1 MINKMIDIER
11 RKLIKKSLSASTIAM
26 VATSGLLL
34 PQRVL
39 AHWPTK
45 AFNAETVED
54 VLLALLGKA
63 NISSSKKL
71 NFSVGKPA
79 KHIVNGSSISVEINS
94 ELENIERFAILVDN
108 NPFPLV
114 MSMDFSPDV
123 LLPLKIMVSPS
134 ASAANFNSRRKIFH
148 PLSVGGYFTLSKAQM
163 MR

>member
-1 MINKMIDIER
+1 MNKKIINIQR
-11 RKLIKKSLSASTIAM
+11 RILIKKSLSASTIAM
-26 VATSGLLL
+26 VVTSGLLL

-63 NISSSKKL
+63 NIGPSEKL

-79 KHIVNGSSISVEINS
+79 KRIANGGSVSVEINS

-114 MSMDFSPDV
+114 MSIDFSLDA
-123 LLPLKIMVSPS
+123 LLPLKTRIKLIKGKSKVI
-134 ASAANFNSRRKIFH
+134 AVVRA
-148 PLSVGGYFTLSKAQM
+148 GGKLYMTE
-163 MR
+163 REVRVDTGGDI

>member
-1 MINKMIDIER
+1 MNKKTINIQR
-11 RKLIKKSLSASTIAM
+11 RILIKKSLSASTMAM
-26 VATSGLLL
+26 VASSGLLL

-54 VLLALLGKA
+54 VLLALLGQA
-63 NISSSKKL
+63 DISSSKKL

-79 KHIVNGSSISVEINS
+79 KRIANGGSVSVEINS

-114 MSMDFSPDV
+114 MSIDFSLDA
-123 LLPLKIMVSPS
+123 LLPLKTRIKLIKGKSKVI
-134 ASAANFNSRRKIFH
+134 AVVRA
-148 PLSVGGYFTLSKAQM
+148 GGKLYMTE
-163 MR
+163 REVRVDTGGDI

>member
-1 MINKMIDIER
+1 MNKKMIDIQR
-11 RKLIKKSLSASTIAM
+11 RILIKNSLSASTMAM

-39 AHWPTK
+39 AHWPTE

-54 VLLALLGKA
+54 VLLVLLGQA
-63 NISSSKKL
+63 DISSSKKL

-79 KHIVNGSSISVEINS
+79 KRIANGGSVSVEINS

-114 MSMDFSPDV
+114 MSMDFSSDV
-123 LLPLKIMVSPS
+123 LLPLKTRIKLVKGKSKVI
-134 ASAANFNSRRKIFH
+134 AVVRAGGQLYITRRD
-148 PLSVGGYFTLSKAQM
+148 VRVDTGGDI
-163 MR
+163 

>member
-1 MINKMIDIER
+1 MTKITIDIER
-11 RKLIKKSLSASTIAM
+11 RILIKKSLSASTIAM
-26 VATSGLLL
+26 VAASGLLL

-63 NISSSKKL
+63 NISSSEKL

-79 KHIVNGSSISVEINS
+79 KRIANGGSVSVEINS

-123 LLPLKIMVSPS
+123 LLPLKTRIKLIKGKSQVI
-134 ASAANFNSRRKIFH
+134 AVVRA
-148 PLSVGGYFTLSKAQM
+148 GGKLYLTK
-163 MR
+163 RDVRVDTGGDI

>member
-1 MINKMIDIER
+1 MNKKTINIQR
-11 RKLIKKSLSASTIAM
+11 RILIKKSLSASTIAM
-26 VATSGLLL
+26 VVTSGLLL

-63 NISSSKKL
+63 NIGSSEKL

-79 KHIVNGSSISVEINS
+79 KRIANGGSVSVEINS

-114 MSMDFSPDV
+114 MSIDFSLDA
-123 LLPLKIMVSPS
+123 LLPLKTRIKLIKGKSKVI
-134 ASAANFNSRRKIFH
+134 AVVRA
-148 PLSVGGYFTLSKAQM
+148 GGKLYMTE
-163 MR
+163 REVRVDTGGDI

>member
-1 MINKMIDIER
+1 MNKKIINIQR
-11 RKLIKKSLSASTIAM
+11 RILIKKSLSASTIAM
-26 VATSGLLL
+26 VVTSGLLL

-63 NISSSKKL
+63 NIGSSEKL

-79 KHIVNGSSISVEINS
+79 KRIANGGSVSVEINS

-114 MSMDFSPDV
+114 MSIDFSLDA
-123 LLPLKIMVSPS
+123 LLPLKTRIKLIKGKSKVI
-134 ASAANFNSRRKIFH
+134 AVVRA
-148 PLSVGGYFTLSKAQM
+148 GGKLYMTE
-163 MR
+163 REVRVDTGGDI

>member
-1 MINKMIDIER
+1 MNKKIINIQR
-11 RKLIKKSLSASTIAM
+11 RILIKKSLSASTMAM
-26 VATSGLLL
+26 VASSGLLL

-54 VLLALLGKA
+54 VLLALLGQA
-63 NISSSKKL
+63 DISSSKKL

-79 KHIVNGSSISVEINS
+79 KRIANGGSVSVEINS

-114 MSMDFSPDV
+114 MSIDFSLDA
-123 LLPLKIMVSPS
+123 LLPLKTRIKLIKGKSKVI
-134 ASAANFNSRRKIFH
+134 AVVRA
-148 PLSVGGYFTLSKAQM
+148 GGKLYMTE
-163 MR
+163 REVRVDTGGDI

>member
-1 MINKMIDIER
+1 MNKKIINIQR
-11 RKLIKKSLSASTIAM
+11 RILIKKSLSASTMAM
-26 VATSGLLL
+26 VASSGLLL

-54 VLLALLGKA
+54 VLLALLGQA
-63 NISSSKKL
+63 DINSSKKL

-79 KHIVNGSSISVEINS
+79 KRIANGGSVSVEINS

-114 MSMDFSPDV
+114 MSIDFSLDA
-123 LLPLKIMVSPS
+123 LLPLKTRIKLIKGKSKVI
-134 ASAANFNSRRKIFH
+134 AVVRA
-148 PLSVGGYFTLSKAQM
+148 GGKLYMTE
-163 MR
+163 REVRVDTGGDI

>member
-1 MINKMIDIER
+1 MNKKMIDIQR
-11 RKLIKKSLSASTIAM
+11 RILIKNSLSASTMAM

-39 AHWPTK
+39 AHWPTE

-54 VLLALLGKA
+54 VLLVLLGQA
-63 NISSSKKL
+63 DISSSKKL

-79 KHIVNGSSISVEINS
+79 KRIANGGSVSVEINS

-114 MSMDFSPDV
+114 MSMDFSPDA
-123 LLPLKIMVSPS
+123 LLPLKTRIKLIKGKSQVI
-134 ASAANFNSRRKIFH
+134 AVVRA
-148 PLSVGGYFTLSKAQM
+148 GGKLYMTE
-163 MR
+163 REVRVDTGGDI

>member
-1 MINKMIDIER
+1 MIDIKR
-11 RKLIKKSLSASTIAM
+11 RILIKKSLSATTIAM

-39 AHWPTK
+39 AHWPTE

-54 VLLALLGKA
+54 VLLALLGRA

-71 NFSVGKPA
+71 NFSVGKPG
-79 KHIVNGSSISVEINS
+79 KHIVNGGSVSVEINS
-94 ELENIERFAILVDN
+94 ELKNIERFAILVDN

-123 LLPLKIMVSPS
+123 LLPLKTRIKLIKGKSQVI
-134 ASAANFNSRRKIFH
+134 AVVRA
-148 PLSVGGYFTLSKAQM
+148 GGKLYITE
-163 MR
+163 REVRVDTGGDI